1 MNGSSSSTS
10 RASSSSSSSTA
21 TAEAMKGLL
30 KTTIL
35 SVYDLPFTDQPTAVT
50 ISCCGI
56 TVSSGPPVARHK
68 DKNSFRFSTTPTSTS
83 NLSDSG
89 STSAAEDDAN
99 LLKIS
104 APLRNLYKSK
114 LEIRVLFANKSFP
127 CLYAEYNLNEL
138 EINEASW
145 LILTLKPD
153 PTTKAGASLSTSTAV
168 VEKTDDDIQP
178 SIRIKLYLT
187 GPYRIEI
194 EFLRN
199 ILKNWFG
206 FIDQIEST
214 AITPV
219 VTTMSNIPLPDK
231 KYILIPA
238 VPVVTAV
245 VVASPLLGGLS
256 IIGLPFLLPVIAVIA
271 SVVVSTLLVGGVVYS
286 STKHGRSTIHGLC
299 GPFADS
305 ILMTKPFQTLMYD
318 TGPRPTPVSIAR
330 QVLPTTLWSKL
341 VVSLIIDLIGS
352 SSYLLPI
359 VGEAFDLGWAP
370 MQTILIMAM
379 YDATSP
385 NLKYVSFAEEILPFT
400 GTYRTVSIYIH
411 ILKRLRIHRLCV
423 SHQIRY

>member
-1 MNGSSSSTS
+1 
-10 RASSSSSSSTA
+10 
-21 TAEAMKGLL
+21 MKGLL

-35 SVYDLPFTDQPTAVT
+35 SVYDLPFVDQPTAVT

-89 STSAAEDDAN
+89 LSTNAADGSDEAN

-153 PTTKAGASLSTSTAV
+153 PTTKAGAATSASTAV
-168 VEKTDDDIQP
+168 VEKTDDDVQP

-194 EFLRN
+194 DFLRN

-219 VTTMSNIPLPDK
+219 VNAASNIPLPDK

-238 VPVVTAV
+238 VPVVTAI

-256 IIGLPFLLPVIAVIA
+256 IIGLPFLLPVIAVIT

-286 STKHGRSTIHGLC
+286 STKHGRTTIHGLC
-299 GPFADS
+299 GPFVDS
-305 ILMTKPFQTLMYD
+305 LLTTKPFQTLMYD
-318 TGPRPTPVSIAR
+318 TGPRPTPVSVAR
-330 QVLPTTLWSKL
+330 QILPTTLWNKL
-341 VVSLIIDLIGS
+341 FISLIIDLIGS

-359 VGEAFDLGWAP
+359 VGETFDIGWAP
-370 MQTILIMAM
+370 IQTILIMAM

-400 GTYRTVSIYIH
+400 GT
-411 ILKRLRIHRLCV
+411 
-423 SHQIRY
+423 